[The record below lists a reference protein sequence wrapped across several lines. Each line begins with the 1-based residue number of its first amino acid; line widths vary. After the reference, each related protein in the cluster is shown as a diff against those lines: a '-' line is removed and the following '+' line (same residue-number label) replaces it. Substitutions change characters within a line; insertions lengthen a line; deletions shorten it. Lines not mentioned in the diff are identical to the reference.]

1 MVIVFFWGWND
12 IGKTVLLVT
21 FLAQLIGVVLK
32 EFFLQF
38 LDGFLAMKRLF
49 GASWRAHN
57 CGGVEIFLAM
67 NRRYEGTF
75 FSPLHL
81 WNRTVKILSY
91 MGYFGVP

>member
-1 MVIVFFWGWND
+1 MGWYRQNGSLGD
-12 IGKTVLLVT
+12 LFGSIDWSG
-21 FLAQLIGVVLK
+21 FERI
-32 EFFLQF
+32 FLQF

-57 CGGVEIFLAM
+57 RGGVEIFLAM

-81 WNRTVKILSY
+81 WNRTVKILYYVDFWGSLDS
-91 MGYFGVP
+91 

>member
-1 MVIVFFWGWND
+1 MWDG
-12 IGKTVLLVT
+12 IGKTVHLVT

-32 EFFLQF
+32 EFFCSF
-38 LDGFLAMKRLF
+38 LMGFLAMKGLF

-57 CGGVEIFLAM
+57 RGGVEIFLAM

-81 WNRTVKILSY
+81 
-91 MGYFGVP
+91 

>member
-1 MVIVFFWGWND
+1 MGWYRQNGSFGD
-12 IGKTVLLVT
+12 LFGSIDWSG
-21 FLAQLIGVVLK
+21 FERI
-32 EFFLQF
+32 FLQF

-57 CGGVEIFLAM
+57 RGGVEIFLAM

-81 WNRTVKILSY
+81 WNRTVKILYYVDFWGPLDS
-91 MGYFGVP
+91 

>member
-1 MVIVFFWGWND
+1 MGWHRQNGSFGD
-12 IGKTVLLVT
+12 LFGSIDWSG
-21 FLAQLIGVVLK
+21 FERI
-32 EFFLQF
+32 FLQF

-57 CGGVEIFLAM
+57 RGGVEIFLAM

-81 WNRTVKILSY
+81 WNRTVKILYYVDFWGSLDS
-91 MGYFGVP
+91 

>member
-1 MVIVFFWGWND
+1 MGVGWPRQNGSFGD
-12 IGKTVLLVT
+12 LFGSIDWSG
-21 FLAQLIGVVLK
+21 FERI
-32 EFFLQF
+32 FLQF
-38 LDGFLAMKRLF
+38 LDGFMLMKGLF

-57 CGGVEIFLAM
+57 RGGVEIFLAM

>member
-1 MVIVFFWGWND
+1 MFFWGWD
-12 IGKTVLLVT
+12 SIGKTLHLVT

-38 LDGFLAMKRLF
+38 LDGFLAMKPLF

-57 CGGVEIFLAM
+57 RGGVEIFLAM

-81 WNRTVKILSY
+81 WNRTVKILYYVDFWGSLDS
-91 MGYFGVP
+91 

>member
-1 MVIVFFWGWND
+1 MGWPRKNGSFGD
-12 IGKTVLLVT
+12 LFGSIDWSG
-21 FLAQLIGVVLK
+21 FGRI
-32 EFFLQF
+32 FLQF

-57 CGGVEIFLAM
+57 RGGVEIFLAM

-81 WNRTVKILSY
+81 WNRTVKILYYVDFWGSLDS
-91 MGYFGVP
+91 

>member
-1 MVIVFFWGWND
+1 MGVGWPRQNGSFGD
-12 IGKTVLLVT
+12 LFGSIDWSG
-21 FLAQLIGVVLK
+21 FERI
-32 EFFLQF
+32 FLQF

-57 CGGVEIFLAM
+57 RGGVEIFLAM
-67 NRRYEGTF
+67 NRRDEGTF

-91 MGYFGVP
+91 MRYFGVP